1 MQERIGILG
10 GTFNPVHLGHLVMA
24 QDALEQFTLSRVLFL
39 PASIPP
45 HKVGTRVVSAEHRL
59 AMLRL
64 AVEPDPRFEVC
75 EEEIRRSGVS
85 YTIDT
90 IRRLKELHPGAA
102 LFFII
107 GSDTLRELHTWKDI
121 HTLLELCD
129 FITLA
134 RPGFAVDNL
143 NSAQLRL
150 KDPWPERL
158 ARNVIL
164 GHLVEISSTDIR
176 IGAERGRSIRY
187 LVPEPVE
194 RYIHDTRLYSSQEI
208 ER

>member
-1 MQERIGILG
+1 MQERIGIFG

-24 QDALEQFTLSRVLFL
+24 QDAFEQFSLSRVLFL
-39 PASIPP
+39 PASTPP
-45 HKVGTRVVSAEHRL
+45 HKAGPHVASAEHRL

-90 IRRLKELHPGAA
+90 IRHLKEHDPGAA

-129 FITLA
+129 FVTLA

-143 NSAQLRL
+143 TSAQLRI

-164 GHLVEISSTDIR
+164 GHLVELSSTDIR
-176 IGAERGRSIRY
+176 IAAEHGRSIRY

-194 RYIHDTRLYSSQEI
+194 RYIRDTRLYQSQEI
-208 ER
+208 PR